1 MRLTLVISS
10 LQRGGAERIISV
22 LAGAWVEACHDV
34 SLITFD
40 DSEAP
45 SYPIDQR
52 VSLDSLHIPKG
63 AARNPLHALY
73 RNAQRV
79 RLLRRLIR
87 RSKPDVVISFLD
99 FTNIVTLLATRRFA
113 IPVVISERANPAYDE
128 LKTLWKVL
136 RRWTYP
142 LADALVCQT
151 TPMVE
156 QIQNR
161 IKVAGYA
168 IPNPVTLPAPMAG
181 GGRVRGEA
189 SSRTILAMGRLVPQ
203 KGFDLL
209 LQAFAKIADRHP
221 HWSIK
226 VLGQGPLR
234 EQLQTQAASLGLQ
247 ERVTFVGAVSDPFQ
261 YLRTADLFVFSS
273 RFEGFGNALA
283 EAMACGLA
291 SISFDCPAGPSEIIR
306 DGIDGVLVPREDV
319 AGLAAAMDRLMSDA
333 NAREN
338 LARRAPEVLIR
349 FSIDR
354 ILGLWDQV
362 FDEIVPARRRNRL
375 GSRAD
380 DTTQPGAS
388 A

>member
-1 MRLTLVISS
+1 
-10 LQRGGAERIISV
+10 
-22 LAGAWVEACHDV
+22 
-34 SLITFD
+34 
-40 DSEAP
+40 
-45 SYPIDQR
+45 
-52 VSLDSLHIPKG
+52 
-63 AARNPLHALY
+63 
-73 RNAQRV
+73 
-79 RLLRRLIR
+79 
-87 RSKPDVVISFLD
+87 
-99 FTNIVTLLATRRFA
+99 
-113 IPVVISERANPAYDE
+113 
-128 LKTLWKVL
+128 
-136 RRWTYP
+136 
-142 LADALVCQT
+142 
-151 TPMVE
+151 
-156 QIQNR
+156 
-161 IKVAGYA
+161 
-168 IPNPVTLPAPMAG
+168 
-181 GGRVRGEA
+181 
-189 SSRTILAMGRLVPQ
+189 
-203 KGFDLL
+203 
-209 LQAFAKIADRHP
+209 
-221 HWSIK
+221 
-226 VLGQGPLR
+226 
-234 EQLQTQAASLGLQ
+234 LQ